1 MNKKV
6 RAAVVLFVD
15 SESGADAPD
24 VANLVRIA
32 LHQAGIMRDGL
43 TAKWADGRESH
54 IRIIDSQEAGIAAG
68 NGYLWTEPTP
78 KAWQNR
84 SADV

>member
-1 MNKKV
+1 MSEKV

-15 SESGADAPD
+15 SDNGADGPD

-32 LHQAGIMRDGL
+32 LHQSGIMRDGL

-54 IRIIDSQEAGIAAG
+54 IRIIDTQEVGIAAG
-68 NGYLWTEPTP
+68 NGYLWTGPTA

-84 SADV
+84 CADV

>member
-1 MNKKV
+1 MTEKV

-15 SESGADAPD
+15 CENGADGPD

-43 TAKWADGRESH
+43 TAKWSDGRESH
-54 IRIIDSQEAGIAAG
+54 VRIIDTQEVGIAAG
-68 NGYLWTEPTP
+68 NGYLWTAPTS

-84 SADV
+84 GQA